1 MARPIRNLR
10 WTMGGL
16 LFLSTVI
23 NYIDRQTL
31 SVLGPTL
38 KQEYQWSNA
47 DFMWVI
53 VSFRIAYS
61 IGQTAAGRLLDR
73 VGTRRGLSLA
83 VLWYSVAA
91 MLTSLATGLKSLCFF
106 RFLLGTGEAGN
117 WPGATKAV
125 SEWFPRRESGWAVAL
140 FDSGSSV
147 GGALAPFIVLGI
159 LGVLGSWRP
168 AFVITGSLGFLWL
181 FVFRRIYHPPEQHPR
196 ITAEERAMILA
207 DRADAAGAHAEAPG
221 SDRALGYRTLLSL
234 PQTWG
239 YIVSK
244 SLTDPVWFFVT
255 DWFPIFLVA
264 RGFELQESLIGFWVP
279 FLAADLGNFFGGG
292 VSSWLIRRGWS
303 VGAARK
309 TIAAIGG
316 FGMTAIVPAIFADSL
331 FWIVACFAL
340 ATFTYAAFSTVIMNL
355 PADLFPSHSVAS
367 VSGMGG
373 TGAGLGTIAATLA
386 IGIISDRYSFGP
398 ILAGAGTVA
407 LVAMLAVLVLVRNNE
422 ATKQGIVKQI

>member
-1 MARPIRNLR
+1 M
-10 WTMGGL
+10 
-16 LFLSTVI
+16 
-23 NYIDRQTL
+23 
-31 SVLGPTL
+31 
-38 KQEYQWSNA
+38 
-47 DFMWVI
+47 
-53 VSFRIAYS
+53 
-61 IGQTAAGRLLDR
+61 LDR
-73 VGTRRGLSLA
+73 VGTRHGLSLA

-106 RFLLGTGEAGN
+106 RFLLGTGESAN

-147 GGALAPFIVLGI
+147 GGALAPFIVLGL
-159 LGVLGSWRP
+159 LGAFGSWRP

-181 FVFRRIYHPPEQHPR
+181 FAFRRFYHSPETHPR
-196 ITAEERAMILA
+196 ITAAERAMLLA
-207 DRADAAGAHAEAPG
+207 DRAEAADLRAGAPEAG
-221 SDRALGYRTLLSL
+221 RALGYRTLLSL

-255 DWFPIFLVA
+255 DWFPIVLVA
-264 RGFELQESLIGFWVP
+264 RGFELEESLLGFWVP

-309 TIAAIGG
+309 AIAVIGG
-316 FGMTAIVPAIFADSL
+316 FGMTALVPALYADSL
-331 FWIVACFAL
+331 FWVVACFAL
-340 ATFTYAAFSTVIMNL
+340 ATFTYAAFSTVILNL

-373 TGAGLGTIAATLA
+373 TGAGLGTIAATLT

-398 ILAGAGTVA
+398 ILVGAGTVA
-407 LVAMLAVLVLVRNNE
+407 LVAMLAMLVLVRNTE
-422 ATKQGIVKQI
+422 ATEQGIVKRI